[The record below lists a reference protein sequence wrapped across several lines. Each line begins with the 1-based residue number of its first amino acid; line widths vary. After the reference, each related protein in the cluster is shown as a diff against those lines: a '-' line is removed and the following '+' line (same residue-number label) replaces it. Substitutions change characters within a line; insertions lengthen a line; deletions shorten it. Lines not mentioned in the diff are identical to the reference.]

1 MVNWDLFQGY
11 KNSLTLQNNQ
21 HDAPQ
26 LKNNQYMTISIDVEK
41 AFDKIQPLFMIKT
54 LNNVSIER
62 LHLNT
67 TKSICYKTI
76 TDNQTQWT
84 PYVKFHS
91 KWIKDL
97 NLRPE
102 TTKTPRRKHRK

>member
-41 AFDKIQPLFMIKT
+41 AFDKIQPLFMIK
-54 LNNVSIER
+54 NS
-62 LHLNT
+62 
-67 TKSICYKTI
+67 
-76 TDNQTQWT
+76 Q
-84 PYVKFHS
+84 
-91 KWIKDL
+91 
-97 NLRPE
+97 
-102 TTKTPRRKHRK
+102 